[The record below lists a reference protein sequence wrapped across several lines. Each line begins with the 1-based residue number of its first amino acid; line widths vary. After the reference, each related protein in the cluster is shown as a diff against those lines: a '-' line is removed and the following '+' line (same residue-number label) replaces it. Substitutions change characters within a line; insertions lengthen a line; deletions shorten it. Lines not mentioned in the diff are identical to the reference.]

1 MQPLMRTR
9 GFTLIELMVTIAIL
23 AILITLAAP
32 SFSNV
37 IRSNRVASQTNALV
51 TALNTAR
58 SEASKRGLPVTVC
71 AAKDAAFSA
80 CSGDAADWQKFGW
93 MVFTDAFGTAGQMD
107 TAAGDELVTVTN
119 APPASTQ
126 FNTAYVFVRFNSD
139 GSRMQP
145 TDAKVTI
152 NVRHNVCDSAN
163 NEQRI
168 VDINHN
174 GRISLT
180 KSACT

>member
-1 MQPLMRTR
+1 MQLSTSSR
-9 GFTLIELMVTIAIL
+9 GFSLLELMVTVAVMSILLTIAV
-23 AILITLAAP
+23 P

-37 IRSNRVASQTNALV
+37 MRSNSVAGQTNALV

-58 SEASKRGLPVTVC
+58 SEASKRGIPVTVC
-71 AAKDAAFSA
+71 AANATFSA
-80 CSGDAADWQKFGW
+80 CTLDAADWKKNGW
-93 MVFTDAFGTAGQMD
+93 MVFTDAFGDPGKMD
-107 TAAGDELVTVTN
+107 TAAGDELVTTTN
-119 APPASTQ
+119 APPTAMQ
-126 FNTAYVFVRFNSD
+126 FNTAYSFIRFNSD

-145 TDAKVTI
+145 TDATVTI
-152 NVRHNVCDSAN
+152 NVRHDVCDSKN
-163 NEQRI
+163 NEQRR